1 MAALFGAIATIASN
15 ERIIREEM
23 MAVYRLLKDS
33 GGMLNLER
41 ASELLSMSQ
50 DEIRQRIID
59 RSILGLVVHLDVY
72 VPAFQFI
79 GCNHIKSFHDIWD
92 VFHGHFSPIEVCQ
105 FFVKETVGEGGPY
118 VYEVLQRDASEEL
131 ISMIMAKALHFCKLQ
146 A

>member
-1 MAALFGAIATIASN
+1 MAALFGAIATMASN
-15 ERIIREEM
+15 ERMIREEM

-92 VFHGHFSPIEVCQ
+92 VFHGNFSPIEVCQ
-105 FFVKETVGEGGPY
+105 FFVKGTVGEGGPY
-118 VYEVLQRDASEEL
+118 VYEALQHDASKEL
-131 ISMIMAKALHFCKLQ
+131 MDIIMTKARNHRKIV